1 MKTPT
6 VKSLLHTHLLLM
18 LFLALVLP
26 WACIWLIK
34 PDLLHTLGIEGLLL
48 AVAAGLVPAWLSG
61 TGGRRLILNRFRK
74 LVQSES
80 QLLDIMRLS
89 GDWYWEQDRSGRV
102 VSLLHRSAPQ
112 AGAESGPTEFP
123 ILGHTRWDLQ
133 GLAPVDTTWED
144 FRSLMQ
150 AERSFQKVRFLY
162 TSAAGE
168 RLYFVSSGV
177 PRHDWR
183 GHFAGYCGVSV
194 NITDRCLNQN
204 LRSAE
209 REMLRGLML
218 GLPVDRLLA
227 RFCQQMADAL
237 HRVSD
242 VYCWVAQTQE
252 PSDVQGS
259 AGVDL
264 FADSSRLDLVAWS
277 EGAPSVE
284 GLRQLVWPRDRQRL
298 MDRFPGACIELPEDA
313 ALQAPLGFLMA
324 VPRSPVTVSDRDR
337 TRLHDAG
344 RLLSLVLERQH
355 FERETLQFNN
365 QLESRIAERTAS
377 LQATNRELEAFSYT
391 VSHDLRAP
399 LRAIDGFTN
408 ILVEDFGDSL
418 PAEARQ
424 LLGRISNNASQM
436 GKLIDGLLDFSR
448 LLRNQPAQVAVNMRA
463 LVDQVCE
470 QLNAPARAEL
480 VIGHLP
486 DVMGDPIWFTQVW
499 MNLIDNALKFSSKK
513 ADARVSIVSEPV
525 PGGVRFSVA
534 DNGAGFDPAY
544 RDKLFNVFERL
555 HHKKDFDGT
564 GVGLAIVKRIIE
576 RHGGEVFA
584 DSVLGEG
591 ARFGFFLPDGVVCTA
606 SPDGVGSVQDA
617 EGI

>member
-1 MKTPT
+1 MNPPI
-6 VKSLLHTHLLLM
+6 KSLLQRNALI
-18 LFLALVLP
+18 ALVLAVVCP
-26 WACIWLIK
+26 WLAFYVMHPALFKSI
-34 PDLLHTLGIEGLLL
+34 GLESVLL
-48 AVAAGLVPAWLSG
+48 AAACGVLPAWLAG
-61 TGGRRLILNRFRK
+61 LGGRRLVQNRFRK
-74 LVQSES
+74 LLQSES

-89 GDWYWEQDRSGRV
+89 GDWYWEQDRNGRV

-133 GLAPVDTTWED
+133 GLAPVDMSWD
-144 FRSLMQ
+144 AFRQTMQ
-150 AERSFQKVRFLY
+150 AEKPFQKVRFLY
-162 TSAAGE
+162 TSGAGE
-168 RLYFVSSGV
+168 RLYFVSSGAA
-177 PRHDWR
+177 RYDWR
-183 GHFAGYCGVSV
+183 KQFLGYCGVSV

-204 LRSAE
+204 LREAE
-209 REMLRGLML
+209 RELLRGLML
-218 GLPVDRLLA
+218 GLPAERLLS
-227 RFCQQMADAL
+227 RFCHQLAQAF

-242 VYCWVAQTQE
+242 VYCWVAAEAADGDLANSNLREGRMQLIAHSDGAQTVGDLQE
-252 PSDVQGS
+252 LNWPTDRQ
-259 AGVDL
+259 A
-264 FADSSRLDLVAWS
+264 LVA
-277 EGAPSVE
+277 AF
-284 GLRQLVWPRDRQRL
+284 PRAAL
-298 MDRFPGACIELPEDA
+298 ELPDDPG
-313 ALQAPLGFLMA
+313 LPLPPGFLLA
-324 VPRSPVTVSDRDR
+324 VPKGSTVLSDRDR

-355 FERETLQFNN
+355 FERETQQFNS
-365 QLESRIAERTAS
+365 QLEARIAERTAS

-408 ILVEDFGDSL
+408 IIMEDFENEL
-418 PAEARQ
+418 PPDAVQ
-424 LLGRISNNASQM
+424 LLKRISNNAAQM

-448 LLRNQPAQVAVNMRA
+448 LLRNQPTQVQVNMRA

-470 QLNAPARAEL
+470 QVNAPARAEL

-486 DVMGDPIWFTQVW
+486 DVMGDPVWFTQVW

-513 ADARVSIVSEPV
+513 EQPRVEIVAEQVS
-525 PGGVRFSVA
+525 GGVRYTVT

-584 DSVLGEG
+584 DSQPG
-591 ARFGFFLPDGVVCTA
+591 AGAQFGFFLPDAVLYSADRDTDDADAQQRAREAGGV
-606 SPDGVGSVQDA
+606 
-617 EGI
+617 